1 MLIMRIFSTIHALA
15 FLKKIR
21 FNYIRMSLV
30 DLVDNTRTDKN
41 TIHSYL
47 HLYEKLF
54 GSKKETA
61 RNVLEI
67 GVCNN
72 TCEQH
77 GGSIQLWEKYFTN
90 ATIHGLDN
98 MHINKI
104 WEGLQNKDNIIL
116 YTSIDAYDETFCK
129 TQFWDKNIKFD
140 VIIDDGSHKLEN
152 MKQFIQ
158 LYSPLLTD
166 NGILIIED
174 VQNWDWIEVLKKEV
188 PEELKDYIFVYD
200 LRENKHRYDDIV
212 FAINKLNTFHH
223 YYYRYVYNPVNEPA
237 VKTLECE

>member
-1 MLIMRIFSTIHALA
+1 
-15 FLKKIR
+15 
-21 FNYIRMSLV
+21 MSLV
-30 DLVDNTRTDKN
+30 ELVDNTRTDKN

-61 RNVLEI
+61 QNVLEI
-67 GVCNN
+67 GVYNN
-72 TCEQH
+72 GDLH

-98 MHINKI
+98 MHINEI
-104 WEGLQNKDNIIL
+104 WDGIQHKDNIIL

-129 TQFWDKNIKFD
+129 TQFLDKNIKFD

-152 MKQFIQ
+152 MKQFIK

-166 NGILIIED
+166 DGILIIED
-174 VQNWDWIEVLKKEV
+174 IQKWDWIEVLKKEV

-200 LRENKHRYDDIV
+200 LRENKKRYDDIV
-212 FAINKLNTFHH
+212 FVIHKLNAYYH
-223 YYYRYVYNPVNEPA
+223 YYYRYIYNPINED
-237 VKTLECE
+237 VSKMIDCEITE